1 MKLHW
6 QILIALVAGAGCGVA
21 LPAAA
26 PYVSWIGTLFM
37 NALSMLIVPIL
48 FFSIVT
54 SISGMQDAGGG
65 AGGGLKRLGLKTF
78 AFYFA
83 TMLIAAGTGLC
94 IVNLLQ
100 PGSGV
105 AIERALAMPGKVEQ
119 ASIAKIITDF
129 IPKNIVHAFSQNH
142 TIPVI
147 LIALVT
153 GICLPKI
160 SAEGRNALRHLIK
173 GGWELT
179 MAVTKIVL
187 RFAPVGIFAII
198 MSQFSATEDF
208 FSLIRGMLMY
218 VATVA
223 GGLCLHTFVWLSLML
238 RCCKVNPLRHL
249 KNMSTPL
256 LTAFSTASSGATL
269 PTTLHAVE
277 HNDGV
282 SSKVSRFTVPLGSA
296 INMDGTALF
305 ECVAII
311 FIAQAYGVDLSV
323 FQQVLVVCISLL
335 CAVGAAG
342 IPMAALVMMTLILNV
357 VGLPLEGIGLVIG
370 VDRILD
376 MTRTA
381 VNVYGD
387 TCVAVMVAKSEG
399 EKLSIDK

>member
-21 LPAAA
+21 LPAAT
-26 PYVSWIGTLFM
+26 PYVSWIGDLFM

-54 SISGMQDAGGG
+54 SMAGMQDIG
-65 AGGGLKRLGLKTF
+65 AGLKRLGLKTF

-83 TMLIAAGTGLC
+83 TMLVAAGTGLC

-100 PGSGV
+100 PGSGI
-105 AIERALAMPGKVEQ
+105 AIEHAPAMPDKVAQ
-119 ASIAKIITDF
+119 ASIAKIITAF
-129 IPKNIVHAFSQNH
+129 IPKNIVHAFSQNN

-160 SAEGRNALRHLIK
+160 SAEGKEAIQRFIK
-173 GGWELT
+173 GGWEIT
-179 MAVTKIVL
+179 MAVTKIVI
-187 RFAPVGIFAII
+187 RCAPVGIFAII

-208 FSLIRGMLMY
+208 FSLIRGMLLY

-223 GGLCLHTFVWLSLML
+223 GGLCLHAFVWLSLML
-238 RCCKVNPLRHL
+238 RCCKVRPLQHL

-269 PTTLHAVE
+269 PATLHAVE
-277 HNDGV
+277 HKDGA
-282 SSKVSRFTVPLGSA
+282 SPRVSRFTIPLGSA

-323 FQQVLVVCISLL
+323 FQQILVVGISLL

-342 IPMAALVMMTLILNV
+342 IPMAALVMMTMILNV
-357 VGLPLEGIGLVIG
+357 VGLPLEGIGLVVG
-370 VDRILD
+370 VDRIMD
-376 MTRTA
+376 MMRTA

-399 EKLSIDK
+399 ETLSVDR